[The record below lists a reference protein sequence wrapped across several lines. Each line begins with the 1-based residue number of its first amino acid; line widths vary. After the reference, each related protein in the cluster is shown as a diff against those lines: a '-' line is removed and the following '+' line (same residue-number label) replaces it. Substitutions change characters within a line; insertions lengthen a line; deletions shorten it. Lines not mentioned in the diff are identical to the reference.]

1 MIRPPKYPLRFL
13 RWFCREDYLDEIE
26 GDLIELFEKRAE
38 ESPEKA
44 RRRFVWDVMKSLRL
58 RNIKSFKERSQNS
71 NYTAM
76 LKHTIILSLRGF
88 KKYKSTFL
96 INLAGLT
103 SGLTCVLLIYLW
115 VNHELSV
122 DQFYDHADR
131 LYQVFENRDQS
142 YGIWTAETNSG
153 PMADD
158 MKADFPEIEYVTG
171 VAFRDKATLTL
182 GDKNIRSRFIYAG
195 KDFFRVFSI
204 KLLEGQA
211 DQVLADRSSIVLSA
225 DMAERMFGSVDNVVG
240 KTIQFEHQQ
249 DFVVSG
255 IFETAPSNSSFQQ
268 EFIIPIELIKE
279 KYSNSWN
286 YGNTFVRTF
295 VLLQPGV
302 DVKAFNEKFEGY
314 IKSKVDG
321 DTNRTS
327 FLASYPDHYLHG
339 KYENGQMAGGRITYV
354 RMFSILACFIL
365 LIACINFTNLSTARA
380 SRRMKEVGIKKAVGS
395 GRSALIYQ
403 YLGESILVVIFSMVL
418 AFLMTYLFLPQFNVI
433 TGKQLALQFDLKM
446 IGASVIL
453 AIVTGIM
460 AGSYPAFYLS
470 GFSPSAVLKGQLH
483 RSIGELWA
491 RRGLV
496 VFQFSITVILIS
508 LVLVVYNQME
518 MLQSKDLGYNRD
530 QIVIFPREGKLES
543 KPYTTT
549 FLAEVKNIPGVIN
562 GSSTDHDMT
571 GHNSG
576 TSGVVWDG
584 KDPND
589 RSEFENLSVNYGLI
603 ETLGI
608 QIKEGRT
615 FDRCFGADTTKI
627 IFNET
632 AIAYMGLEDPIGKT
646 IKLWGQ
652 DHQIIGVVKDFHFE
666 SLHSTVKPV
675 FFRLSGGGGD
685 DFMVKIEA
693 GKEKEVVDKLSD
705 LYTSFNPGFPFD
717 YRFLDA
723 DYQAQYQ
730 AERRVSTLSRYFAGL
745 AIIISCLGLF
755 GLAAFAAERRLKEI
769 GIRRILGSS
778 VLQIVWMLSSS
789 FSKMVF
795 VAIAIAIPIS
805 YMAADTWLAGFAY
818 RINLNW
824 VYFATSGFLALLI
837 AWVIVGWQTF
847 KVATVNPTKCL
858 RDE

>member
-1 MIRPPKYPLRFL
+1 MNTPPKYPLRFL
-13 RWFCREDYLDEIE
+13 RWFCREDYLEEIE
-26 GDLIELFEKRAE
+26 GDLVELFEKRAE
-38 ESPEKA
+38 KSPTKSKW
-44 RRRFVWDVMKSLRL
+44 RFAWDVVKSFRI
-58 RNIKSFKERSQNS
+58 RNIRSLKSQNS

-76 LKHTIILSLRGF
+76 LKHTIILSLRSF

-122 DQFYDHADR
+122 DQFYDNADR
-131 LYQVFENRDQS
+131 LYQVFENKDQS
-142 YGIWTAETNSG
+142 YGVWTAETNSG

-158 MKADFPEIEYVTG
+158 MKADFPEIEYITG

-182 GDKNIRSRFIYAG
+182 GEKNIRSRFIYAG
-195 KDFFRVFSI
+195 KDFFHVFSV

-211 DQVLADRSSIVLSA
+211 SQVLADRSSIVLSA
-225 DMAERMFGSVDNVVG
+225 DMAERMFGSVNNVVG

-255 IFETAPSNSSFQQ
+255 IFETAPSNSSFQH
-268 EFIIPIELIKE
+268 EFIIPIDLIRE

-286 YGNTFVRTF
+286 YNNTFVRTF

-302 DVKAFNEKFEGY
+302 DVSAFNEKFEGY

-321 DTNRTS
+321 DTNRTT
-327 FLASYPDHYLHG
+327 FLASYPDYYLHG
-339 KYENGQMAGGRITYV
+339 KYENGQVVGGRITYV

-395 GRSALIYQ
+395 GRTALIYQ
-403 YLGESILVVIFSMVL
+403 YLGESILVVMFSMVL

-433 TGKQLALQFDLKM
+433 TGKQLALQFDLK
-446 IGASVIL
+446 IIAGSVIL
-453 AIVTGIM
+453 AIVTGFM

-470 GFSPSAVLKGQLH
+470 GFSPSAVLKGQLN
-483 RSIGELWA
+483 RSMGELWA

-496 VFQFSITVILIS
+496 VFQFAITVILVS
-508 LVLVVYNQME
+508 LVLVVYNQMD

-530 QIVIFPREGKLES
+530 QIVIFPREGKLRS

-576 TSGVVWDG
+576 TSGVVWEG

-589 RSEFENLSVNYGLI
+589 RSEFENLSVNYGMI

-608 QIKEGRT
+608 QVKEGRA
-615 FDRCFGADTTKI
+615 FDRSFGADTTKI

-632 AIAYMGLEDPIGKT
+632 AIAYMGLEDPVGKT
-646 IKLWGQ
+646 VKLWGQ

-675 FFRLSGGGGD
+675 FFRLSSGGGD

-693 GKEKEVVDKLSD
+693 GQEKEVVEKLSD

-730 AERRVSTLSRYFAGL
+730 AEERVSTLSRYFAGL

-778 VLQIVWMLSSS
+778 VLQIVWMLSTS

-795 VAIAIAIPIS
+795 VAIAIAIPVS
-805 YMAADTWLAGFAY
+805 YVAADTWLAGFAY
-818 RINLNW
+818 RIDLSGW
-824 VYFATSGFLALLI
+824 YFAASGLLALLI
-837 AWVIVGWQTF
+837 AWLIVGWQTF